1 MACQEIIGCLTVLT
15 MSLPVCS
22 KNCEMDTTLRNQFT
36 HLNNQKK
43 ITNLVRISSSLYQH
57 NISSA
62 AVIAQTKCAN
72 KPAWHQSS
80 DRIIAGQPTAYV
92 PRRRMGIRPGGLGTG
107 GKNASGVDVKHNSY
121 ARFLARKRGA
131 CST

>member
-15 MSLPVCS
+15 KPLPICS
-22 KNCEMDTTLRNQFT
+22 KNCEMDPAVRNQFT
-36 HLNNQKK
+36 YMNNIKR
-43 ITNLVRISSSLYQH
+43 INNSVRISSGLYQH

-62 AVIAQTKCAN
+62 VVIAQSKCSN
-72 KPAWHQSS
+72 KPTWHQAS
-80 DRIIAGQPTAYV
+80 DRVVAGQPTAYV

-121 ARFLARKRGA
+121 ARFLARKRGS
-131 CST
+131 C